1 MNGFKKIRERWG
13 HRLHFEPEK
22 SPPGLALMVF
32 PEQAVFPI
40 SLAIAVTLR
49 YTYAQYGYYTM
60 RYDSERSS
68 RSK

>member
-1 MNGFKKIRERWG
+1 
-13 HRLHFEPEK
+13 
-22 SPPGLALMVF
+22 MVF